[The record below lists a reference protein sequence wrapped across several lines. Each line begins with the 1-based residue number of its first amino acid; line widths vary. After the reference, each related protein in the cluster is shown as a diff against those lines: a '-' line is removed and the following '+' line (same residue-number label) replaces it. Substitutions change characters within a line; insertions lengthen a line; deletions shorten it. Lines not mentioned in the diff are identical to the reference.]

1 MGIYLMNADGSNPTS
16 LVSAAALNGN
26 LPLELAWSPDG
37 SKIAFTSRGEDNS
50 DIYVINADGSNLRR
64 LVESS
69 ALEQQPLWSPDGTR
83 IVFTRTTFMSA
94 EDEEGNSDV
103 YLMNADG
110 SDIIQL
116 TDHPK
121 QDQRPVWLPGGRE
134 IAFQSDR
141 DGNDAIYVINV
152 DGSNLRHL
160 TQVSLKP
167 PLEGFPQ
174 IPGLHGR
181 VSWSPDGTRIAF
193 YSGAGDIVVMNADGS
208 NRTSLPYGTGFEF
221 LWGAVP
227 VWSPD
232 GARIAFMSGQDDNF
246 EIYIVDADGSNL
258 LRVTH
263 SSDDDW
269 FPVWSPDGT
278 RVVFSQ
284 EGSGIYVVE
293 LGVASAEDG
302 TPVAIGTPI
311 VLPPAI
317 AADRAAL
324 HALYDAT
331 DGPNW
336 TYTTN
341 WLSDRPV
348 GDWYGVTTDDGGRV
362 IRLELPKNQLN
373 GWIPPE
379 LGNLANLKEL
389 DLKENTLSGEIPVE
403 IRNLSNLTTLNL
415 SRNQLAGQIPT
426 QLGNLS
432 KLVEIDLSV
441 NRLVG
446 QIPPQLGN
454 LSSLTEMHLDS
465 NQLNGRIPVQF
476 GSLSNLTTLF
486 LGRNALS
493 GEIPET
499 LGNLSKLTSLF
510 LGESTLS
517 GGIPETLGNLSN
529 LRWLYLHR
537 NQFSGQIPAE
547 LGELSNLRTLW
558 LHGNQL
564 SGEIPAELGMLTELT
579 WLDFSQNR
587 LSGELPQSM
596 TRLAALE
603 TLYFN
608 YNSGLCVPL
617 DNAFVQW
624 FDGLEGGGQ
633 NCGSM
638 DRDAL
643 VALYNATNGSNWTDN
658 TNWLSDQPISE
669 WYGVAVGG
677 VSGQVTK
684 LDLRGNNMTGS
695 IPPELGYLSKLKI
708 LILNE
713 NALAGHIPAEL
724 GSLDKLSYVDF
735 QGNRLSGQILHQLG
749 NLTNLL
755 LLDLRHNELSGQIP
769 AELGA
774 LVNLTYLDFHGN
786 KLSGEL
792 PQSLTGLTALDVLYL
807 GNNSGLCVP
816 LDDDF
821 QTWLQGIPSRE
832 GNYCVSE
839 SASDLPTDFGDI
851 SATAGDAIATKLHVF
866 LMVSS
871 N

>member
-1 MGIYLMNADGSNPTS
+1 MNADGSNPTS
-16 LVSAAALNGN
+16 LVSAAALEGN

-37 SKIAFTSRGEDNS
+37 SKIAFTSLGEDNS
-50 DIYVINADGSNLRR
+50 DIYVINADGSSLRR
-64 LVESS
+64 LAESN

-83 IVFTRTTFMSA
+83 IVFTKTTFTSA
-94 EDEEGNSDV
+94 EGDAGNSDI

-110 SDIIQL
+110 SGIIQL

-121 QDQRPVWLPGGRE
+121 QDQSPVWLPGGRE

-141 DGNDAIYVINV
+141 DGNEAIYVINV

-160 TQVSLKP
+160 TQVSLE
-167 PLEGFPQ
+167 PLQQGFPQ

-193 YSGAGDIVVMNADGS
+193 YSGAGDVVVMNADGS

-232 GARIAFMSGQDDNF
+232 GARIALMSGQDGNF

-258 LRVTH
+258 LRVTY

-293 LGVASAEDG
+293 LGAVADE
-302 TPVAIGTPI
+302 TLVATGTPI

-336 TYTTN
+336 TYATN
-341 WLSDRPV
+341 WLSDRPM

-379 LGNLANLKEL
+379 LGNLSSLKEL
-389 DLKENTLSGEIPVE
+389 DLNENMLSGEIPPELGNLVNLE
-403 IRNLSNLTTLNL
+403 VLNLNKNMLSGEMPPELGNLSNLT
-415 SRNQLAGQIPT
+415 
-426 QLGNLS
+426 
-432 KLVEIDLSV
+432 EIDLSV

-446 QIPPQLGN
+446 QIPPELGN
-454 LSSLTEMHLDS
+454 LSSLTRMRLDS
-465 NQLNGRIPVQF
+465 NQLNGQIPPEL
-476 GSLSNLTTLF
+476 GNLSNLTSLNLWYNTLSREIPET
-486 LGRNALS
+486 LGNLSNLTILNLGYNALS

-499 LGNLSKLTSLF
+499 LGNLS
-510 LGESTLS
+510 
-517 GGIPETLGNLSN
+517 N
-529 LRWLYLHR
+529 LRGLLL
-537 NQFSGQIPAE
+537 N
-547 LGELSNLRTLW
+547 
-558 LHGNQL
+558 GNDL
-564 SGEIPAELGMLTELT
+564 SGEIPAELGKLTQLT
-579 WLDFSQNR
+579 RLDIDQNR

-596 TRLAALE
+596 TRLTALE

-617 DNAFVQW
+617 DNAFTQW
-624 FDGLEGGGQ
+624 LDGLEGGGQ

-669 WYGVAVGG
+669 WYGVVVGG
-677 VSGQVTK
+677 VSGRVTV
-684 LDLRGNNMTGS
+684 LDLRRNNMTGS
-695 IPPELGYLSKLKI
+695 IPSELGYLSKLEI
-708 LILNE
+708 LRLYE

-724 GSLDKLSYVDF
+724 GNLDKLAYLDLR
-735 QGNRLSGQILHQLG
+735 GNQLSGRIPHQLG
-749 NLTNLL
+749 NLSNLL
-755 LLDLRHNELSGQIP
+755 LLDITDNELSGHIP

-774 LVNLTYLDFHGN
+774 LVNLIYLDLHGN

-821 QTWLQGIPSRE
+821 QTWLQGIPSRG

-839 SASDLPTDFGDI
+839 SVPDLPTDFGDR
-851 SATAGDAIATKLHVF
+851 SATSGDAIATKVHAF
-866 LMVSS
+866 FMASDTTSS
-871 N
+871 PGQLEEPCYETSPTNCPS

>member
-16 LVSAAALNGN
+16 LVSDAALEGN
-26 LPLELAWSPDG
+26 LPLEFAWSPDG
-37 SKIAFTSRGEDNS
+37 AKIAFTSLGDDNS

-64 LVESS
+64 LTESN

-94 EDEEGNSDV
+94 EDDEGNSDI

-110 SDIIQL
+110 SGIIQL
-116 TDHPK
+116 IDHPK

-141 DGNDAIYVINV
+141 DGNEAIYVINV

-167 PLEGFPQ
+167 PQQDFPQ

-193 YSGAGDIVVMNADGS
+193 YSGTGDIFVMNADGS

-227 VWSPD
+227 AWSPD
-232 GARIAFMSGQDDNF
+232 GARIAFMSGQDGNF
-246 EIYIVDADGSNL
+246 EIYVSGIDGSNL
-258 LRVTH
+258 LRLTN
-263 SSDDDW
+263 SSGDDW

-293 LGVASAEDG
+293 LGAASVADG
-302 TPVAIGTPI
+302 TLVATGTPI

-324 HALYDAT
+324 LALYDAT

-341 WLSDRPV
+341 WLSDQPM

-362 IRLELPKNQLN
+362 IRLELPKSQLN

-379 LGNLANLKEL
+379 LGNLSSLKEL
-389 DLKENTLSGEIPVE
+389 DLNENTLSGEIPVE
-403 IRNLSNLTTLNL
+403 IGNLSNLTTLNV

-432 KLVEIDLSV
+432 NLTEIDLSV

-446 QIPPQLGN
+446 QIPPQLGT
-454 LSSLTEMHLDS
+454 LSSLTRMRLDS
-465 NQLNGRIPVQF
+465 NQLNGRIPVQL
-476 GSLSNLTTLF
+476 GSLSNLTSLA
-486 LGRNALS
+486 LGHNALS
-493 GEIPET
+493 GE
-499 LGNLSKLTSLF
+499 
-510 LGESTLS
+510 
-517 GGIPETLGNLSN
+517 IPETLGNLSN
-529 LRWLYLHR
+529 LRWLYLQW
-537 NQFSGQIPAE
+537 NQLSGQIPAE
-547 LGELSNLRTLW
+547 LGELSNLRSLW
-558 LHGNQL
+558 LRSNQL
-564 SGEIPAELGMLTELT
+564 SGEIPAELGKLTELIR
-579 WLDFSQNR
+579 LDLGGNR
-587 LSGELPQSM
+587 LSGDLPQSM
-596 TRLAALE
+596 TRLTALE
-603 TLYFN
+603 TLNFN

-617 DNAFVQW
+617 DNAFIEW
-624 FDGLEGGGQ
+624 LDGLEGSGQ

-669 WYGVAVGG
+669 WHGVAIGG

-684 LDLRGNNMTGS
+684 LDLRRNNMTGS
-695 IPPELGYLSKLKI
+695 IPPELSYLSKLKI

-724 GSLDKLSYVDF
+724 GSLDKLSYLDF
-735 QGNRLSGQILHQLG
+735 LGNRLSGQIPHQLG
-749 NLTNLL
+749 NLPNLL
-755 LLDLRHNELSGQIP
+755 LLDLSYNELSGQIP

-774 LVNLTYLDFHGN
+774 LVNLDYLDFHGN

-821 QTWLQGIPSRE
+821 QTWLRGIPSRG

-839 SASDLPTDFGDI
+839 SVSDVPTDFGDRA
-851 SATAGDAIATKLHVF
+851 ATAGGAVATKLHAF
-866 LMVSS
+866 LMDSD